1 MSKSEDDVVS
11 DEELRMCVDVLER
24 VWRSNSRAT
33 PVEGDFL
40 LSKKCKGLRRVI
52 GKFSEWNEKRKFA
65 GAQSKEEYRSKR
77 QAKKESRDKKLK
89 EKAMDRKH
97 INNRKL
103 RLARLQKLKKLQ
115 EQVPSDLPLIPD
127 GFVCSEDDVKC
138 IKDEEAV
145 EETTKLYNLRSCY
158 VCKTRFRDLHKF
170 YDQLCPSCADLN
182 FQKRH
187 ATCDFKNRVAIVT
200 GGRVKIGFNVALKL
214 LRWGGLV
221 YVTSRFPVDALKRYR
236 SQKDFHVWGD
246 RLKILGLD
254 FRDIAGVKRFCTW
267 FVENHDCLDA
277 LINNAC
283 QTIRRP
289 AQYYAHLLE
298 AESSNLLLKDKVLS
312 AWESQSNTTTTTTKQ
327 GNAASALASSSLRS
341 HEKSQVAVMDADKI
355 CSDIMFPANALDTN
369 EQQIDLR
376 RKNSWVKTI
385 EEIQFPEVAE
395 VFAIN
400 AIAPFTLCSN
410 LIPLLKRTSKKR
422 NTDTFI
428 VNVSAMEGKFYR
440 HKLPTHPHTNAAKA
454 ALNMMTRT
462 SAPELA
468 KSGVLMTAVDTGWIN
483 DENPLFK
490 AKKQAE
496 KHNFQTPIDEIDAAA
511 RILDPIVSRVNHGKR
526 MFGIFLKDYMET
538 EW

>member
-1 MSKSEDDVVS
+1 MI
-11 DEELRMCVDVLER
+11 
-24 VWRSNSRAT
+24 
-33 PVEGDFL
+33 L
-40 LSKKCKGLRRVI
+40 LGS
-52 GKFSEWNEKRKFA
+52 SW
-65 GAQSKEEYRSKR
+65 
-77 QAKKESRDKKLK
+77 
-89 EKAMDRKH
+89 
-97 INNRKL
+97 
-103 RLARLQKLKKLQ
+103 
-115 EQVPSDLPLIPD
+115 
-127 GFVCSEDDVKC
+127 
-138 IKDEEAV
+138 
-145 EETTKLYNLRSCY
+145 
-158 VCKTRFRDLHKF
+158 
-170 YDQLCPSCADLN
+170 
-182 FQKRH
+182 
-187 ATCDFKNRVAIVT
+187 
-200 GGRVKIGFNVALKL
+200 
-214 LRWGGLV
+214 
-221 YVTSRFPVDALKRYR
+221 
-236 SQKDFHVWGD
+236 
-246 RLKILGLD
+246 
-254 FRDIAGVKRFCTW
+254 FCTW

-385 EEIQFPEVAE
+385 EEIQFPEVAGIRDQRHRTLYV
-395 VFAIN
+395 VFKLD
-400 AIAPFTLCSN
+400 TSS
-410 LIPLLKRTSKKR
+410 KRTSKKR

-468 KSGVLMTAVDTGWIN
+468 KSGVLMTAVDTAGSMTKST
-483 DENPLFK
+483 FQSQK
-490 AKKQAE
+490 A
-496 KHNFQTPIDEIDAAA
+496 
-511 RILDPIVSRVNHGKR
+511 S
-526 MFGIFLKDYMET
+526 
-538 EW
+538 